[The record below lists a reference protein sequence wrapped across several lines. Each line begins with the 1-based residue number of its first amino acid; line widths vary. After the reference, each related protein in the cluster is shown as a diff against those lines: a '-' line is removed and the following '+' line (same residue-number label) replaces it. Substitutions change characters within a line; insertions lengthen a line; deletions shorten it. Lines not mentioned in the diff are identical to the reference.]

1 MRPTPQ
7 MVVPDVPVPRSRGS
21 SDSSSGSSG
30 NTDEADI
37 ADIVSKIILISD
49 TDFYT
54 YKHIDPKGHLST
66 SFK

>member
-7 MVVPDVPVPRSRGS
+7 MIVPDVPVPRSRGS

-37 ADIVSKIILISD
+37 ADIVSKMSGIRFSH
-49 TDFYT
+49 TQAA
-54 YKHIDPKGHLST
+54 PKRP
-66 SFK
+66 F

>member
-7 MVVPDVPVPRSRGS
+7 MIVPDVPVPRSRGS

-37 ADIVSKIILISD
+37 ADIVSKMSGIRFSH
-49 TDFYT
+49 THAQFSR
-54 YKHIDPKGHLST
+54 P
-66 SFK
+66 